1 MTIVNFSVFEY
12 SSGRKYMHLSCV
24 LLLHF
29 VVVVVAF
36 PYTVESHKE
45 KKKDVTMFSGRQME
59 LEISI

>member
-45 KKKDVTMFSGRQME
+45 KKKRCDNVFRKTDGT
-59 LEISI
+59 

>member
-1 MTIVNFSVFEY
+1 
-12 SSGRKYMHLSCV
+12 MHKLGEAGPTGCW

-45 KKKDVTMFSGRQME
+45 KKKRCDNVFRKTDGT
-59 LEISI
+59 

>member
-1 MTIVNFSVFEY
+1 
-12 SSGRKYMHLSCV
+12 MHLSCV

>member
-1 MTIVNFSVFEY
+1 
-12 SSGRKYMHLSCV
+12 MHLSCV

-45 KKKDVTMFSGRQME
+45 KKKRCDNVFRKTDGT
-59 LEISI
+59 